1 MIENMRTGDLVLF
14 SGSCHIGKLIK
25 VLQGNPWSHIGMI
38 VMDNQYDFPCL
49 YESTHSDG
57 LIDLDTGKIT
67 QGVQMV
73 PFHEKVKVYPGSIG
87 YRRLTN
93 VSDQD
98 LNYKRFAQLKKS
110 LQGRAFEQSILQ
122 MVKANYDG
130 PFGHNKEDLSSL
142 FCSELI
148 AASYQALGLLPSR
161 NIKTSSEYTPSDFSS
176 EKLTLSNQ
184 AFLSEIT
191 VIKEYK
197 NVK

>member
-1 MIENMRTGDLVLF
+1 MRTGDIVLF
-14 SGSCHIGKLIK
+14 SGSCRVGKLIK
-25 VLQGNPWSHIGMI
+25 VLQRNTWSHIGMI
-38 VMDNQYDFPCL
+38 VMDSNYDFPCL

-93 VSDQD
+93 VADQD
-98 LNYKRFAQLKKS
+98 LNHQSFSTLKSS
-110 LQGRAFEQSILQ
+110 LQGKAFERSILQ

-148 AASYQALGLLPSR
+148 AASYQALGLLP
-161 NIKTSSEYTPSDFSS
+161 NNDIKTSSEYTPSDFSS
-176 EKLTLSNQ
+176 DKLILSKQ
-184 AFLSEIT
+184 ATLSEIR

-197 NVK
+197 KQ